1 MKTTHGLHRSLLLN
15 RTAVAIHLPDG
26 GLTWGQ
32 VGERVARMAGAL
44 CSLGV
49 EPGDRVAVLMLNQH
63 RYIELYLAVAWAGAV
78 IVPLNTRW
86 GQEENEFAVRDCEP
100 RILIVDHSFAHSGV
114 KICANAHPMTLIY
127 ADEVANPTT
136 EPMVEY
142 ETLVEST
149 SAITDIG
156 CSPDDLAGVFYTG
169 GTTGRSKGVMLSHRN
184 LVSNSRNWL
193 GEGLAAQGNYLNL
206 APMFHLANTAAMY
219 AAMLAGGS
227 HSVLPAFVPQGTAEA
242 IETYGVTDTLLVPTM
257 LQLLVDYPYL
267 RDHDLSS
274 LRRIVYAASPIS
286 EAVLD
291 RAMAALP
298 HVELVQAYGMT
309 ELSPCVTFLSWSDHS
324 GEARA
329 RNLHRSAGRP
339 TFCVEARIVDDE
351 GRRLPPGEVGEIIA
365 SGETVMLGYWNRPQE
380 TAKAV
385 VDGWMHTGD
394 GGYMTDDGYIFLVDR
409 IKDMIISGGEN
420 VYSSEVE
427 NIISKHPDV
436 AQCAVIGRPHEK
448 WGETVHAV
456 IMRHPK
462 STVTEEEIIAFCR
475 DRIAGYKCP
484 KSVRIR
490 DEPLPLSGAGKV
502 LKRVL
507 REQLLQHI

>member
-15 RTAVAIHLPDG
+15 RSGVAIHLPDG
-26 GLTWGQ
+26 YLTWGQ

-44 CSLGV
+44 CGLGV

-86 GQEENEFAVRDCEP
+86 SQEENESAVRDCEP
-100 RILIVDHSFAHSGV
+100 RLMIVDHAFSQLGV
-114 KICANAHPMTLIY
+114 NICANGHRMTLIY
-127 ADEVANPTT
+127 ADDVANPTA
-136 EPMVEY
+136 EPMAEY
-142 ETLVEST
+142 EMLIDSS
-149 SAITDIG
+149 SAIGDIERA
-156 CSPDDLAGVFYTG
+156 PDDLAGIFYTG

-184 LVSNSRNWL
+184 LVANSRNWL
-193 GEGLAAQGNYLNL
+193 GEGYSAQGNYLNL

-219 AAMLAGGS
+219 AAMLPGAS
-227 HSVLPAFVPQGTAEA
+227 HSVLSTFAPEATAEA
-242 IETYGVTDTLLVPTM
+242 IERYRVTDTLLVPTM
-257 LQLLVDYPYL
+257 LQLLVDYPHL
-267 RDHDLSS
+267 HDHDLST

-309 ELSPCVTFLSWSDHS
+309 ELSPCVTFLPWRDHG

-339 TFCVEARIVDDE
+339 TFCVEARIVDDK
-351 GRRLPPGEVGEIIA
+351 GRSLPPGEIGEITA
-365 SGETVMLGYWNRPQE
+365 RGETVMLGYWNRPEE

-394 GGYMTDDGYIFLVDR
+394 GGYMTADGYVFLVDR
-409 IKDMIISGGEN
+409 IKDMIITGGEN
-420 VYSSEVE
+420 VYSGEVE
-427 NIISKHPDV
+427 NIVSKHPDV

-456 IMRHPK
+456 VMLRPDA
-462 STVTEEEIIAFCR
+462 TVTEDELIAFCR

-484 KSVRIR
+484 KSVAFR
-490 DEPLPLSGAGKV
+490 DEPLPLSGAGKI

-507 REQLLQHI
+507 RDQLLQHD